1 MGSFNVIRVCHTL
14 YNIFT
19 LCMEFKIDYNNDYV
33 TDLPTDDPP
42 AIVNALCGKD
52 IPKKLEHRILMVLK
66 LQ

>member
-1 MGSFNVIRVCHTL
+1 
-14 YNIFT
+14 
-19 LCMEFKIDYNNDYV
+19 MEFKIDYNNDYV

-42 AIVNALCGKD
+42 AIVNALYGKD

>member
-1 MGSFNVIRVCHTL
+1 MSLGSVIPFIIYLR
-14 YNIFT
+14 Y
-19 LCMEFKIDYNNDYV
+19 CMEFKIDYNNDYV
-33 TDLPTDDPP
+33 TDLPTDLPTDDPP

>member
-1 MGSFNVIRVCHTL
+1 MSLGSVIPFIIYLR
-14 YNIFT
+14 Y
-19 LCMEFKIDYNNDYV
+19 CMEFKIDYNNDYV